1 MGGLPRS
8 TGRVP
13 PAAPGRGLRG
23 DGAGVWHRRC
33 VGPRAGARRRG
44 VATRAHPVRAGR
56 PRLGRVGHDQHGPG
70 RARCRRPG
78 RTRPR
83 CHGLVDDRQTDHP
96 ARHHRRGPA
105 ATVDGRIGPERH
117 RHLARRQLHRVLVVR
132 RRRCHPLPPHQ
143 EAQTPVTSPFALP
156 KQPPTPATEPRLRTD
171 AALQTLDLSKDYG
184 DGMGLVSELDL
195 VVGKGEL
202 VMLVGPNGAGKS
214 TFLGLA
220 AGMLEPSNGWAFIA
234 GHPAGTVPAR
244 AALSYLPD
252 SPVLY
257 DDLSLGEHIEYIARL
272 HRTVDW
278 QDYSDDLVEMFGL
291 TDRIDDLPSR
301 FSRGLKQKTGL
312 ILGLIRPFSLMLVD
326 EPFVGL
332 DTPGQETL
340 VEILSDVVE
349 QGATVICSTH
359 QLDLVPAATRC
370 VGLRDGGLVYDGP
383 ATAAK
388 IRELVGGE

>member
-1 MGGLPRS
+1 M
-8 TGRVP
+8 
-13 PAAPGRGLRG
+13 
-23 DGAGVWHRRC
+23 
-33 VGPRAGARRRG
+33 
-44 VATRAHPVRAGR
+44 
-56 PRLGRVGHDQHGPG
+56 
-70 RARCRRPG
+70 
-78 RTRPR
+78 
-83 CHGLVDDRQTDHP
+83 
-96 ARHHRRGPA
+96 
-105 ATVDGRIGPERH
+105 
-117 RHLARRQLHRVLVVR
+117 
-132 RRRCHPLPPHQ
+132 
-143 EAQTPVTSPFALP
+143 TSPFALP

-184 DGMGLVSELDL
+184 DGMGLMNELDL
-195 VVGKGEL
+195 VIGKGEL

-220 AGMLEPSNGWAFIA
+220 AGMLEPTNGWAFIA

-252 SPVLY
+252 APVLY

-278 QDYSDDLVEMFGL
+278 QEYADDLVDMFGL
-291 TDRIDDLPSR
+291 TERIDDLPSR

-312 ILGLIRPFSLMLVD
+312 ILGLVRPFSVMLVD

-370 VGLRDGGLVYDGP
+370 IGLRDGGLVYDGP
-383 ATAAK
+383 ATEAK